1 VPQKLCA
8 DGASIFTVRPGSW
21 VHEIGLKKKNIRE
34 ITSFRCN
41 SESKKFTAALFP
53 MKILV
58 ADRISPIGVDLFKAE
73 AGFEVIEAYGSSP
86 EQLLE
91 LVKDV
96 DAIALR
102 SDTRVTAEVVAAAP
116 KLKVVGRAGVGV
128 DNIDIEAAT
137 DGGVIVM
144 NTPTGN
150 TLATAE
156 LTFTHMLAGTRPI
169 VQAAASMTAG
179 RWDRK
184 LYTGSELNGKTLGI
198 LGMGRIGAEVAK
210 RAQAFNMSVLGYDPY
225 LTESRA
231 KTLGVKQATLDEVIE
246 NADYIT
252 VHMPLTADTKHM
264 LNADAFGRMK
274 DGVRVYNCARGGII
288 DEGALIEALNSGK
301 VAAAGLDVYEDEPP
315 AEDSP
320 LRQIENLVLTPH
332 LGAST
337 QEAQENVG
345 IDVAKQMIEALKGE
359 MVRNALNMPS
369 LDPKALEQLAP
380 YMTLGE
386 KLGTF
391 SQQLAPEGV
400 EKITIRYFGKITEL
414 DTLPL
419 TYAIQRGYL
428 REISENVNDV
438 NAPKKIARLGIET
451 EQIKSSAHAEFTE
464 LVEVEVTC
472 KGGKT
477 RTIGGTLVGK
487 NQTPRIVTID
497 GHGVEVNTDATL
509 LVLKN
514 KDVPGIVGFIGVT
527 LGEDKVNIANM
538 SLSRGQDADFAVSVF
553 ELDSVPSEAAAKK
566 ITENDAIEKYRV
578 IRL

>member
-1 VPQKLCA
+1 
-8 DGASIFTVRPGSW
+8 
-21 VHEIGLKKKNIRE
+21 
-34 ITSFRCN
+34 
-41 SESKKFTAALFP
+41 
-53 MKILV
+53 MKVLI
-58 ADRISPIGVDLFKAE
+58 ADRISPIGVNLFRSE
-73 AGFEVIEAYGSSP
+73 AGFEVVEAYGSSP
-86 EQLLE
+86 DEIME
-91 LVKDV
+91 LVKDI
-96 DAIALR
+96 DAIAVR
-102 SDTRVTAEVVAAAP
+102 SDTRVTAEVIAAAP

-137 DGGVIVM
+137 DRGVIVM

-156 LTFTHMLAGTRPI
+156 LTFTHMLCGTRPI
-169 VQAAASMTAG
+169 VQACAGMRAG

-184 LYTGSELNGKTLGI
+184 KFTGFELNSKKLGV
-198 LGMGRIGAEVAK
+198 LGMGRIGSEVAK
-210 RAQAFNMSVLGYDPY
+210 RAKAFDMVVLAYDPY

-231 KTLGVKQATLDEVIE
+231 KTLGVQLSTLDEVIE
-246 NADYIT
+246 GADYIT
-252 VHMPLTADTKHM
+252 VHMPLTAETKHM
-264 LNADAFGRMK
+264 LNADAFSRMK
-274 DGVRVYNCARGGII
+274 EGVRVFNCARGGII
-288 DEGALIEALNSGK
+288 DEAALIDALNSGK

-315 AEDSP
+315 PEESP
-320 LRQIENLVLTPH
+320 LRKIENLVLTPH

-345 IDVAKQMIEALKGE
+345 IEVARQMIEALKGG

-391 SQQLAPEGV
+391 SQQLAPESV

-428 REISENVNDV
+428 REISDNVNDV
-438 NAPKKIARLGIET
+438 NAPKKIQRLGIET
-451 EQIKSSAHAEFTE
+451 EQVKTSSHAEYTE
-464 LVEVEVTC
+464 LVEVQVTC
-472 KGGKT
+472 KSGKT
-477 RTIGGTLVGK
+477 RTIGGTLFGK

-527 LGEDKVNIANM
+527 LGEDQVNIANM
-538 SLSRGQDADFAVSVF
+538 SLSRDKGEGFAVSVF

-566 ITENDAIEKYRV
+566 ISEHPAIEKYRV